1 MTQENT
7 KRVEID
13 VLALLHKLWSKKVFI
28 LFTAFYVAVFAF
40 LGTYFLIQP
49 TYTSSTRI
57 YVANQTNDSKNIS
70 AQDLQA
76 GTFLTKTIK
85 KLLHLMMSYLKLSR
99 MKN

>member
-13 VLALLHKLWSKKVFI
+13 VLALLQKLWTKKVFI

-49 TYTSSTRI
+49 TYTPSTRI
-57 YVANQTNDSKNIS
+57 YVVNQANDGK
-70 AQDLQA
+70 
-76 GTFLTKTIK
+76 TFLPKICRPSIFDKKTTK
-85 KLLHLMMSYLKLSR
+85 KLLHQMMSCQKLSK

>member
-40 LGTYFLIQP
+40 LGTY
-49 TYTSSTRI
+49 
-57 YVANQTNDSKNIS
+57 
-70 AQDLQA
+70 LQSPA
-76 GTFLTKTIK
+76 TCARHGDKTPP
-85 KLLHLMMSYLKLSR
+85 S
-99 MKN
+99 